1 MSEKKKEVKHYVDND
16 KFYEAMVDYISGIE
30 EDKAKPRASEYI
42 GHCILQICKRLAF
55 RPNFIAYPY
64 RAEMISDAIENCVR
78 YIDRFDYIKYK
89 SPFAYFSQI
98 AFYAMVRRIQS
109 EHKQMQIKAK
119 FVQTTGMYDDMVG
132 KPEDD
137 DTEYFNLDDNST
149 LKFLYDFEIKE
160 PEKKK
165 RKSANQKCPLDAFI
179 K

>member
-1 MSEKKKEVKHYVDND
+1 MSVKEKEVKHYVDND
-16 KFYEAMVDYISGIE
+16 KFYDAMVEYISGLDGE
-30 EDKAKPRASEYI
+30 NNTNRASEYI

-55 RPNFIAYPY
+55 RPNFIAYSY

-98 AFYAMVRRIQS
+98 AFYAMVRRIQT

-119 FVQTTGMYDDMVG
+119 FVQTTGIYDDMVG

-137 DTEYFNLDDNST
+137 DTKYFSLDENST
-149 LKFLYDFEIKE
+149 LKYLYDFEIKE
-160 PEKKK
+160 PEKKIK
-165 RKSANQKCPLDAFI
+165 VKSDLKPLDAFI
-179 K
+179 N